1 MWCGAWSRVITRK
14 DWTAWNGRSE
24 LDIVSRLSS
33 LVSHLTAVGRRRGSS
48 FLFPPSLSVASVP
61 PIFWTLT
68 PPRLSWILSPDFP
81 LARADRGM
89 VSSLSLVVDESTSR
103 RVDELQRHRAVV
115 VTDALFSSTPI
126 CARTIVHKIVYP
138 TLSAAILTASETLAA
153 ERSIL
158 STFKTSEFVLLRAFF
173 RGCPSR
179 PSL

>member
-1 MWCGAWSRVITRK
+1 MEPCNNEEG
-14 DWTAWNGRSE
+14 
-24 LDIVSRLSS
+24 LDCMEWKKRARSRLSS

-61 PIFWTLT
+61 PIFWILT

-81 LARADRGM
+81 LALADRGM
-89 VSSLSLVVDESTSR
+89 VSSSSSLSRS

-126 CARTIVHKIVYP
+126 YARTIVHKIVYP